1 MTDAIG
7 NLETLNIGN
16 LPVEIQRRAALT
28 VCHNARSVDEATDL
42 LTMLAPALPDIV
54 IVEEIPPAPQDV
66 RWKKPTE
73 YIGRPRVPAE
83 KAAEQAVRAH
93 EVEGRIFTADDVH
106 ESIPRMH
113 RPALS
118 TIKRHIERA
127 VTDRRLDALGNGEYR
142 CAWKT

>member
-16 LPVEIQRRAALT
+16 LPVDIQRRAALT

-118 TIKRHIERA
+118 TIQRHIDRA
-127 VTDRRLDALGNGEYR
+127 VNQGRLRRVNDQQYQG
-142 CAWKT
+142 